1 MALLSIEPLIHY
13 YQQTLTTLDLAY
25 NQIGHQGAEHLANV
39 LEENQVTRFAL
50 PFFPFNHLFTIL
62 NRH

>member
-1 MALLSIEPLIHY
+1 MALFSIEPLVHY

-25 NQIGHQGAEHLANV
+25 NQIGNQGAEHLANV
-39 LEENQVTRFAL
+39 LEQNQVTRVAL
-50 PFFPFNHLFTIL
+50 FFFPFDHLFTIL